1 MLKMAKL
8 YADSALSHAENSL
21 QSAELHHCT
30 NKPTTIKLTTCK
42 KCQILKEIETFKKE
56 FEEDTKP

>member
-1 MLKMAKL
+1 MAKL

-30 NKPTTIKLTTCK
+30 NKPTTIKSK
-42 KCQILKEIETFKKE
+42 SQIRIEIETF
-56 FEEDTKP
+56 